1 MNFEKAYPQ
10 LDTWVKDRGWI
21 EIGADENSDSW
32 LRILDEGGIVWES
45 EDTPLN
51 KSLKSA
57 EIFLEEYMKDK
68 GF

>member
-10 LDTWVKDRGWI
+10 LDIWVKNRGWI

-32 LRILDEGGIVWES
+32 IRILDEGGMVWES
-45 EDTPLN
+45 EDKSLN

-57 EIFLEEYMKDK
+57 ELFLEEYLNDN
-68 GF
+68 